1 VPLQAGLGGLPRV
14 GRGFSAGLP
23 WNYRPA
29 LQQRW
34 RVGVQRELM
43 RNTMLDVSYN
53 GAYSSVPVQQR
64 IDYLPADQWTT
75 GMLRDQANDNRLNS
89 NVPNPY
95 RITNL
100 ADLAQSNPA
109 IYQYMAGQGIFTNS
123 VIARHNLIRPHG
135 FMGNVQGLR
144 QGVEFSNSL
153 GYVNYHDLQFL
164 VERRYTKGLTTT
176 FMYTAATGR
185 EANFY
190 LKEFDSGPSER
201 ISNNVRPHRIAW
213 TTIYELPFGKG
224 RTFLKD
230 GAGAWLLGNWNV
242 SWVYQR
248 QGGPATNW
256 GNRFF
261 HGDINNIGDLFRSSE
276 TRAADLRQWFDPSIA
291 FRGTGAIPS
300 GFQGFEG
307 RAAQQPGSY
316 HVRMFPVR
324 LEQLREDGIRNW
336 DVKIER
342 IFPIVPEK
350 GIQARFSLDMLNA
363 TNHTNFGG
371 PNLDPASGNFGRVT
385 SQRGLPRVLQFN
397 LRVDF

>member
-1 VPLQAGLGGLPRV
+1 M
-14 GRGFSAGLP
+14 S
-23 WNYRPA
+23 
-29 LQQRW
+29 
-34 RVGVQRELM
+34 
-43 RNTMLDVSYN
+43 
-53 GAYSSVPVQQR
+53 
-64 IDYLPADQWTT
+64 
-75 GMLRDQANDNRLNS
+75 
-89 NVPNPY
+89 
-95 RITNL
+95 
-100 ADLAQSNPA
+100 
-109 IYQYMAGQGIFTNS
+109 
-123 VIARHNLIRPHG
+123 
-135 FMGNVQGLR
+135 
-144 QGVEFSNSL
+144 
-153 GYVNYHDLQFL
+153 
-164 VERRYTKGLTTT
+164 
-176 FMYTAATGR
+176 
-185 EANFY
+185 
-190 LKEFDSGPSER
+190 SGPSER
-201 ISNNVRPHRIAW
+201 ISNSVRPHRIAW

-261 HGDINNIGDLFRSSE
+261 HGDINNIGDLFRSNE

-342 IFPIVPEK
+342 IFPIVPDK

-371 PNLDPASGNFGRVT
+371 PNLDPTSGNFGRVT